1 MIRQS
6 AHPLGLGPRIDD
18 NLHRM
23 LTTRRLQGKMY
34 LGSMGACGGWGR
46 LVQDQ
51 VLAFLGLAATP
62 FSSAMH
68 WVIFCLATRAAIRVV
83 RRGVVVL
90 VEFMVIECSC
100 CFDRAWWWWW
110 WWWGLQ
116 ECAKDGK
123 KKGDGRTCLYSRGI
137 AAAAV
142 EPGGQI
148 FGLLVAIHARS
159 LVPFRLDEGTH
170 SLARQ
175 IVRVMMCAQLA
186 IHAAEWQARPA
197 LIMACG
203 THADLFRSTVYNPH
217 RELLRLHL
225 RAASI
230 GLPTTKN
237 RISRMFY

>member
-1 MIRQS
+1 
-6 AHPLGLGPRIDD
+6 
-18 NLHRM
+18 
-23 LTTRRLQGKMY
+23 
-34 LGSMGACGGWGR
+34 
-46 LVQDQ
+46 
-51 VLAFLGLAATP
+51 
-62 FSSAMH
+62 MH

-90 VEFMVIECSC
+90 VEFMVVECSC

-110 WWWGLQ
+110 WWGLQ
-116 ECAKDGK
+116 QCAKDGE
-123 KKGDGRTCLYSRGI
+123 KKGTRRKGLYSRGI

-148 FGLLVAIHARS
+148 FGMLVAIHSRL

-203 THADLFRSTVYNPH
+203 THADLFCRTVYNRL
-217 RELLRLHL
+217 RELLLRHL
-225 RAASI
+225 PPSYFQRPKPHLYQRVRTSERKSDI
-230 GLPTTKN
+230 F
-237 RISRMFY
+237 SRMFY